1 MGKRYALSKE
11 AVFTDCL
18 VTPGTYEGVLERLD
32 DFVAPFFKHLATRMQ
47 REKALAYIKGLLSDT
62 ERKNVESI
70 AYYHGE
76 DRQPLQLFIGQV
88 DWNDDAI
95 LDELVDQVADEIGS
109 PNGILVLDPTSFA
122 KKGKMSVG
130 VERQWCGRY
139 GKLDNCQVAV
149 FLAYV
154 ASGEFMLVDR
164 QLYLPKSWIDD
175 PPRCRNAGV
184 PEERIVMKT
193 RHVQT
198 TEMICGR
205 GKKFLHKWIAGDD
218 EMGKVPWFRRGL
230 RDLNEPYML
239 AVPSNILICDLDAS
253 PMICEGCKEEH
264 ERPFINVR
272 NWAKSLPKERW
283 TKVKVREGHKGW
295 LTLKLVKCRVLAMIE
310 NEVGDEETLI
320 VSQWREESG
329 EIRFDY
335 YLSWGN
341 ADSDLEEYGRVI
353 KDAYRIEE
361 CFRRAK
367 GECGLADYQ
376 VRNWRGWHHHVTLS
390 MLSLWFL
397 MNEVRRQKKLYR

>member
-1 MGKRYALSKE
+1 MHKRYTIAKDAIFE
-11 AVFTDCL
+11 DCL
-18 VTPGTYEGVLERLD
+18 VTPGAYAGVLERLNN
-32 DFVAPFFKHLATRMQ
+32 FVTPFFKHLTTRMQ

-76 DRQPLQLFIGQV
+76 DRQPLQLFIGQI

-95 LDELVDQVADEIGS
+95 LNELRDQVVKVIGS
-109 PNGILVLDPTSFA
+109 QNGILVFDPTSFA
-122 KKGKMSVG
+122 KKGKRSVG

-139 GKLDNCQVAV
+139 GKLDNCQVAI

-154 ASGEFMLVDR
+154 ASGEFMLIDR
-164 QLYLPKSWIDD
+164 ELYLPKSWIDD
-175 PPRCRNAGV
+175 PIRCHNAGV
-184 PEERIVMKT
+184 PTERIVMKT
-193 RHVQT
+193 RHLQA
-198 TEMICGR
+198 TEMLNGR
-205 GKKFLHKWIAGDD
+205 GRKFPHKWIAGDD

-230 RDLNEPYML
+230 RDMNEPYML
-239 AVPSNILICDLDAS
+239 AVPSSILICDLEVSAE
-253 PMICEGCKEEH
+253 ICENCGQVH

-272 NWAKSLPKERW
+272 QWAKRQPKSRW

-295 LTLKLVKCRVLAMIE
+295 LTLKLAKCRVLAMIE
-310 NEVGDEETLI
+310 NEIGEEETLI
-320 VSQWREESG
+320 VSQWREETG
-329 EIRFDY
+329 DIRYDY

-341 ADSDLEEYGRVI
+341 ADSDFEEYGRVI
-353 KDAYRIEE
+353 KDAYRVEE

-397 MNEVRRQKKLYR
+397 VNEVRRQKKAYR

>member
-1 MGKRYALSKE
+1 MNKRYAIAKD
-11 AVFTDCL
+11 AVFEDCL
-18 VTPGTYEGVLERLD
+18 VTPGAYEGVLERLD
-32 DFVAPFFKHLATRMQ
+32 NFATPFFKHLSTRMQ

-70 AYYHGE
+70 AYFHGE

-88 DWNDDAI
+88 DWDDNAI
-95 LDELVDQVADEIGS
+95 LDELVDQVVQEIGS
-109 PNGILVLDPTSFA
+109 QNGILVLDPTSFA

-139 GKLDNCQVAV
+139 GKLDNCQVAI

-154 ASGEFMLVDR
+154 ASGEFMLIDR
-164 QLYLPKSWIDD
+164 QLYLPQSWIDD
-175 PPRCRNAGV
+175 PVRCRNAGV
-184 PEERIVMKT
+184 PQERIVMKT
-193 RHVQT
+193 RHVQA
-198 TEMICGR
+198 TEMLSGR
-205 GKKFLHKWIAGDD
+205 GRKFPHKWVAGDD
-218 EMGKVPWFRRGL
+218 EIGKVPWFRRGL

-239 AVPSNILICDLDAS
+239 AVPSNILICDLEAS
-253 PMICEGCKEEH
+253 VEICKDCGQSH

-272 NWAKSLPKERW
+272 DWAKRLPKSRW

-310 NEVGDEETLI
+310 NEIGDEETLI
-320 VSQWREESG
+320 VSQWREETG
-329 EIRFDY
+329 DIRYDY

-341 ADSDLEEYGRVI
+341 ANSDLEEYGRVI

-397 MNEVRRQKKLYR
+397 VNEVRRQKKAYR

>member
-1 MGKRYALSKE
+1 MSKRYTIAKE
-11 AVFTDCL
+11 LVFDDCL
-18 VTPGTYEGVLERLD
+18 VTPGAYEGVLERLGK
-32 DFVAPFFKHLATRMQ
+32 FVAPFFEHLETRMQ
-47 REKALAYIKGLLSDT
+47 REKALTYIKGLLSDT

-76 DRQPLQLFIGQV
+76 DRQPLQMFVGQI

-95 LDELVDQVADEIGS
+95 LDTLVDQVVTEIGS
-109 PNGILVLDPTSFA
+109 PNGILVIDPTAFA

-139 GKLDNCQVAV
+139 GKVDNCQVAL

-154 ASGEFMLVDR
+154 GAGEFMLIDR
-164 QLYLPKSWIDD
+164 QLYLPMTWIDN
-175 PPRCRNAGV
+175 PTRCRNAGV

-193 RHVQT
+193 RHVQA

-205 GKKFLHKWIAGDD
+205 GKKFPHKWIAGDD

-230 RDLNEPYML
+230 RDLNEPYMF
-239 AVPSNILICDLDAS
+239 AVPSNILICDLDA
-253 PMICEGCKEEH
+253 PVIICEDCGEEH
-264 ERPFINVR
+264 DRPFINVR
-272 NWAKSLPKERW
+272 DWAKRLPKHRW

-295 LTLKLVKCRVLAMIE
+295 LSVNLVKCRVHAMIE
-310 NEVGDEETLI
+310 NEIGDEETLI
-320 VSQWREESG
+320 VSRWKDESG
-329 EIRFDY
+329 DIRYDY

-341 ADSDLEEYGRVI
+341 EDSDLDEYGRVI

-397 MNEVRRQKKLYR
+397 MGEVRRQKKSYR

>member
-1 MGKRYALSKE
+1 MSKRYAITKE
-11 AVFTDCL
+11 AVFGDCL
-18 VTPGTYEGVLERLD
+18 VTPGAYEGVLERLD
-32 DFVAPFFKHLATRMQ
+32 EFVTPFFKHLTTRMQ

-62 ERKNVESI
+62 ERKNVEAI

-76 DRQPLQLFIGQV
+76 DRQPLQMFVGQI

-95 LDELVDQVADEIGS
+95 LDELVDQVVREIGTQ
-109 PNGILVLDPTSFA
+109 NGILVIDPTSFA

-139 GKLDNCQVAV
+139 GKLDNCQVAI

-154 ASGEFMLVDR
+154 GSGEFVLIDR
-164 QLYLPKSWIDD
+164 QLYLPQSWIDN
-175 PPRCRNAGV
+175 PIRCRNAGV
-184 PEERIVMKT
+184 PQERIVMKT
-193 RHVQT
+193 RHVQA
-198 TEMICGR
+198 TEMIKGR
-205 GKKFLHKWIAGDD
+205 GRKFPHKWIAGDD
-218 EMGKVPWFRRGL
+218 EIGKVPWFRRDL
-230 RDLNEPYML
+230 REMNEPYML
-239 AVPSNILICDLDAS
+239 AVPSNILVCDLDAS
-253 PMICEGCKEEH
+253 AMICEHCGKTH
-264 ERPFINVR
+264 QRPFINVR
-272 NWAKSLPKERW
+272 EWAKHLPKRRW
-283 TKVKVREGHKGW
+283 TKVKVRAGHKGW

-310 NEVGDEETLI
+310 KEIGDEETLI

-329 EIRFDY
+329 DIRYDY
-335 YLSWGN
+335 YLSWGHS
-341 ADSDLEEYGRVI
+341 DSDLEEYGRAI

-397 MNEVRRQKKLYR
+397 TNEVRRQKKSYR